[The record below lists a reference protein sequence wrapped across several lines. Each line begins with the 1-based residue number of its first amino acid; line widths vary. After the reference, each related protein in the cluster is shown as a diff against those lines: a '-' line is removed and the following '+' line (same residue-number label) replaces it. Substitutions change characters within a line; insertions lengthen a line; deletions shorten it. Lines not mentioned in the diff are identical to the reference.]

1 MKPKV
6 LILYGWHGSDAPH
19 WQDWLYHQLLN
30 DGYEVAFPQ
39 LSDNMRP
46 KKAVW
51 LREAKAAF
59 DKIKPDVVITHSM
72 GNTLWFHL
80 CNEDLV
86 TPVKRL
92 LLVAPP
98 RDLSDYEEVSEF
110 FPVEVTALGADEVLM
125 VSSTDD
131 PYMSKAEAAIFARA
145 NNIKQKVVQNAGHI
159 NSDSGFGS
167 WPWVLEWVKEG
178 ENDTKH

>member
-6 LILYGWHGSDAPH
+6 LILHGWHGSDAPH
-19 WQDWLYHQLLN
+19 WQDWLYHQLL
-30 DGYEVAFPQ
+30 DEGFEASFPQ
-39 LSDNMRP
+39 LSNNAFP
-46 KKAVW
+46 SKEIW

-59 DKIKPDVVITHSM
+59 DALEPDVVIAHSM

-80 CNEDLV
+80 CHEGLIL
-86 TPVKRL
+86 PVKRL

-98 RDLSDYEEVSEF
+98 RDLSDYDDVAEF
-110 FPVEVTALGADEVLM
+110 FPVEVTQFCADEVLM

-145 NNIKQKVVQNAGHI
+145 HNLKQKIVQDGGHI
-159 NSDSGFGS
+159 NSDSGFGA
-167 WPWVLEWVKEG
+167 WPWVLAWIKKE
-178 ENDTKH
+178 EQ